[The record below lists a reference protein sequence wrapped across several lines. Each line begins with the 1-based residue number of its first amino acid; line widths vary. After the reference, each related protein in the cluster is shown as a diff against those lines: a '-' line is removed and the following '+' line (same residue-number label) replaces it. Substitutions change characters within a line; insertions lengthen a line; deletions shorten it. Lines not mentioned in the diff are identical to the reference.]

1 MKVSR
6 IFLALMCAGML
17 VGCTDYSLPKVA
29 PGNPQIIRVS
39 EPDSKMMLTQSA
51 TSILT
56 ACSSLNSQL
65 LVYLEDTVKPTTEM
79 KTSLENGIN
88 TALDSITQTKDEL
101 NAVHVATSCQDKQKS
116 IVTLANSMIKTLNSM
131 LQAIDEN
138 NFTELKQLQTQF
150 NNDATQMQS
159 YSIN

>member
-1 MKVSR
+1 
-6 IFLALMCAGML
+6 ML
-17 VGCTDYSLPKVA
+17 VGCTDYSLPKVT

-101 NAVHVATSCQDKQKS
+101 NAVHVATSCQID
-116 IVTLANSMIKTLNSM
+116 IRIVVTLANSMIKTLNSM

>member
-1 MKVSR
+1 
-6 IFLALMCAGML
+6 ML
-17 VGCTDYSLPKVA
+17 VGCTDYSLPKVT

-131 LQAIDEN
+131 RQAIDEN

>member
-1 MKVSR
+1 
-6 IFLALMCAGML
+6 ML
-17 VGCTDYSLPKVA
+17 VGCTDYSLPKVT

-116 IVTLANSMIKTLNSM
+116 IVTLANSMI
-131 LQAIDEN
+131 QAIDEN

>member
-1 MKVSR
+1 MWQQVVRTNK
-6 IFLALMCAGML
+6 
-17 VGCTDYSLPKVA
+17 
-29 PGNPQIIRVS
+29 
-39 EPDSKMMLTQSA
+39 
-51 TSILT
+51 
-56 ACSSLNSQL
+56 
-65 LVYLEDTVKPTTEM
+65 
-79 KTSLENGIN
+79 
-88 TALDSITQTKDEL
+88 
-101 NAVHVATSCQDKQKS
+101 KS

>member
-1 MKVSR
+1 
-6 IFLALMCAGML
+6 ML
-17 VGCTDYSLPKVA
+17 VGCTDYSLPKVT

-79 KTSLENGIN
+79 KSSLENGIN

>member
-1 MKVSR
+1 
-6 IFLALMCAGML
+6 ML
-17 VGCTDYSLPKVA
+17 VGCTDYSLPKVT

>member
-1 MKVSR
+1 
-6 IFLALMCAGML
+6 ML
-17 VGCTDYSLPKVA
+17 VGCTDYSLPKVT

-88 TALDSITQTKDEL
+88 TALDSITQIKDEL

>member
-1 MKVSR
+1 
-6 IFLALMCAGML
+6 ML
-17 VGCTDYSLPKVA
+17 VGCTDYSLPKVT

-79 KTSLENGIN
+79 KTSLENGVN

>member
-1 MKVSR
+1 
-6 IFLALMCAGML
+6 
-17 VGCTDYSLPKVA
+17 SLPKVT

-138 NFTELKQLQTQF
+138 NFTELKQLQ
-150 NNDATQMQS
+150 
-159 YSIN
+159 

>member
-1 MKVSR
+1 
-6 IFLALMCAGML
+6 ML
-17 VGCTDYSLPKVA
+17 VGCTDYSLPKVT

-65 LVYLEDTVKPTTEM
+65 LVYLEDTVKPTTGM

>member
-1 MKVSR
+1 
-6 IFLALMCAGML
+6 ML
-17 VGCTDYSLPKVA
+17 VGCTDYSLPKVT

-131 LQAIDEN
+131 LQAMDEN

>member
-1 MKVSR
+1 
-6 IFLALMCAGML
+6 ML
-17 VGCTDYSLPKVA
+17 VGCTDYSLPKVT

-88 TALDSITQTKDEL
+88 TALDSITQTKNEL

>member
-1 MKVSR
+1 
-6 IFLALMCAGML
+6 ML
-17 VGCTDYSLPKVA
+17 VGCTDYSLPKVT

-88 TALDSITQTKDEL
+88 TALDSFTQTKDEL

>member
-1 MKVSR
+1 
-6 IFLALMCAGML
+6 ML
-17 VGCTDYSLPKVA
+17 VGCTDYSLPKVT

-138 NFTELKQLQTQF
+138 NFTELKKLQTQF

>member
-1 MKVSR
+1 
-6 IFLALMCAGML
+6 ML
-17 VGCTDYSLPKVA
+17 VGCTDYSLPKVT

-101 NAVHVATSCQDKQKS
+101 NAVHVATSCQDKQKKHCYIS
-116 IVTLANSMIKTLNSM
+116 
-131 LQAIDEN
+131 
-138 NFTELKQLQTQF
+138 
-150 NNDATQMQS
+150 
-159 YSIN
+159 

>member
-1 MKVSR
+1 
-6 IFLALMCAGML
+6 ML
-17 VGCTDYSLPKVA
+17 VGCTDYSLPKVT

-116 IVTLANSMIKTLNSM
+116 IVTLANNMIKILNSM

>member
-1 MKVSR
+1 
-6 IFLALMCAGML
+6 ML
-17 VGCTDYSLPKVA
+17 VGCTDYSLPKVT

-88 TALDSITQTKDEL
+88 TALDSITQIKDEL

-131 LQAIDEN
+131 LQSIDEN

>member
-1 MKVSR
+1 
-6 IFLALMCAGML
+6 ML
-17 VGCTDYSLPKVA
+17 VGCTDYSLPKVT

-150 NNDATQMQS
+150 NNDATQIQS